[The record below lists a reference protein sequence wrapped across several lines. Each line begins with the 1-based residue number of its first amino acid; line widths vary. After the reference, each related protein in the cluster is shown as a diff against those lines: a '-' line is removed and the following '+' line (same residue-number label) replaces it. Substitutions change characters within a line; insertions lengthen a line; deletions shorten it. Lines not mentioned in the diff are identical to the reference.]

1 MQIFVN
7 AKRLSN
13 GQRPATGQAVVAQL
27 ACQHTQGFRVW
38 HTALWVGL
46 GLMGGGIAA
55 CQGPTSG
62 ADTATVNVYS
72 ARHYDTDEALYQRF
86 TEETGIE
93 VNVVEG
99 KDDELIE
106 RLKSEGESSP
116 ADLFITVD
124 AGRLWRAEE
133 QDLFQP
139 IDSAI
144 LKERVPENLRH
155 PDGDWFGLTKR
166 ARIIVYNKEK
176 VQPAQL
182 STYEDLADPKWK
194 GKVCIRSSSNVYNQ
208 SLLGSM
214 IESKGAAATETWAK
228 NLVSNFAR
236 PPQGGDTDQIK
247 AVAVGECDVTVVNH
261 YYLSRLQASQDPQD
275 QELAGKVGAFF
286 PNQGDRGTHVNISG
300 VGLTR
305 NAPHKEAAIQF
316 VEYLTTPD
324 AQTAFAKGNEEF
336 PIVEAVP
343 LPENLKAF
351 GSFKVDAV
359 NVSAYGRNSPE
370 AVKIAD
376 RVGWK

>member
-7 AKRLSN
+7 AKHLIN
-13 GQRPATGQAVVAQL
+13 GQRPATGQAVVAKL
-27 ACQHTQGFRVW
+27 ACPQGFRVW
-38 HTALWVGL
+38 RTALWVGL

-55 CQGPTSG
+55 CQGPTPG
-62 ADTATVNVYS
+62 TDTATVNVYS

-86 TEETGIE
+86 TEATGIA

-106 RLKSEGESSP
+106 RLKSEGENSP

-124 AGRLWRAEE
+124 AGRLWRAEAE
-133 QDLFQP
+133 DLFQP

-144 LKERVPENLRH
+144 LQERVPENLRH

-236 PPQGGDTDQIK
+236 SPQGGDTDQIK

-336 PIVEAVP
+336 PVVEAVP

-351 GSFKVDAV
+351 GSFKADAV